1 MRRFLLVVVLL
12 TAFALPASPR
22 PASAAQAVATIEMDS
37 AITPV
42 TVRLLTTAI
51 DRAQS
56 EGAQALVV
64 QLNTPGGL
72 ERSMRSMV
80 QTILG
85 SPIPVIVYVSPTGA
99 RAASA
104 GVFITMAAHVAAM
117 APATNIGAAHPVAV
131 GGGGMDKEMTK
142 KVENDAAAP
151 SRPSAGATWSGR
163 RRRCAPRSPPPSGR
177 R

>member
-72 ERSMRSMV
+72 STS
-80 QTILG
+80 
-85 SPIPVIVYVSPTGA
+85 
-99 RAASA
+99 
-104 GVFITMAAHVAAM
+104 
-117 APATNIGAAHPVAV
+117 
-131 GGGGMDKEMTK
+131 
-142 KVENDAAAP
+142 
-151 SRPSAGATWSGR
+151 SRPPSAAV
-163 RRRCAPRSPPPSGR
+163 RSRMPARPLPLPEIELGVPPWQLSSICRVTSCSP
-177 R
+177 